1 MRSTRVRQGGRG
13 STRGNRPLKGCVDEG
28 GGCEIAELFHIL
40 GKTYVL
46 GILHIFTQEEPG
58 PKRFVDL
65 QKRLSMSPNTLSD
78 RLKELV
84 RAGLLTRT
92 AYNEI
97 PPRVDYDATAK
108 AFDLKPVFESLSE
121 WSQRHNLKPEPVEAG
136 VALAVAA

>member
-1 MRSTRVRQGGRG
+1 MPSSRVRQGSRG
-13 STRGNRPLKGCVDEG
+13 STRGNKSVKGCVDEG

-46 GILHIFTQEEPG
+46 GILHIFTKEEPG
-58 PKRFVDL
+58 PRRFVDL

-84 RAGLLTRT
+84 QAGLLTRT

-97 PPRVDYDATAK
+97 PPRVDYEGTAK
-108 AFDLKPVFESLSE
+108 AFDLKPVFESLFE
-121 WSQRHNLKPEPVEAG
+121 WSQRHNLKPEAVEA
-136 VALAVAA
+136 AATLAAAA